1 MSLVVDQV
9 ARMVGSGSHWLDVH
23 GLAQLLQVHELF
35 VLGLG
40 LFSHANDLL
49 ELLGGAQGAPK
60 KIIKVGQ
67 DHHEVD
73 LPQRSPF
80 QSPIG

>member
-49 ELLGGAQGAPK
+49 ELLVGAEGTPELGLLLLHVLQLSK
-60 KIIKVGQ
+60 
-67 DHHEVD
+67 
-73 LPQRSPF
+73 
-80 QSPIG
+80 